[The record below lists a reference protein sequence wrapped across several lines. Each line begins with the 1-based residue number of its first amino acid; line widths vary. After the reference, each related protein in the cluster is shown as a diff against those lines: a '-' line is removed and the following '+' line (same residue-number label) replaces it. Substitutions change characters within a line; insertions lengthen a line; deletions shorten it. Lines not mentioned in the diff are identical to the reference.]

1 MKISWSDRIKN
12 LPPYLFAE
20 IDAKKDSLLAKGVD
34 VIDLGVGDPDIP
46 TPTRIINALHKSSLN
61 PENHRYPSYAGM
73 MSFRDEVASWYKK
86 RFDVSL
92 EGKKNV
98 IALIG
103 SKEGVAHAPLAFI
116 NPGDVALVPDPGYPV
131 YSVATE
137 FAGGTPY
144 VMPLLESNG
153 FMPDLDLSL
162 IHI

>member
-92 EGKKNV
+92 EGKK
-98 IALIG
+98 
-103 SKEGVAHAPLAFI
+103 
-116 NPGDVALVPDPGYPV
+116 
-131 YSVATE
+131 
-137 FAGGTPY
+137 
-144 VMPLLESNG
+144 MLL
-153 FMPDLDLSL
+153 L
-162 IHI
+162 

>member
-98 IALIG
+98 IAYNNNNHTYTFSELG
-103 SKEGVAHAPLAFI
+103 MGFRVDCFRVLGVWF
-116 NPGDVALVPDPGYPV
+116 LV
-131 YSVATE
+131 
-137 FAGGTPY
+137 
-144 VMPLLESNG
+144 
-153 FMPDLDLSL
+153 
-162 IHI
+162 